1 MSDRVVCENCGYSNS
16 KFRRTCKSCREELP
30 HIVET
35 SADALDIVDSKA
47 VATIPNQNL
56 SSGQSLLRKFLN
68 EEQDPNVV
76 QKVVEKVTTILTST
90 EEILYIAVQ
99 KKPIVTIS
107 PDCVVIT
114 NRRFIYYEPKM
125 LGRVNFED
133 YIWRD
138 LKNVTLQEK
147 IMGAVISF
155 ETIRNEYIEID
166 YLPKQQARIIY
177 SISQEMEEM
186 VREERRQRGMEEK
199 RAAAGGVFIQNPSSE
214 ETKSQTGNSDDP
226 VKKLAQIKTML
237 DAELITEEE
246 YQQKKMQILNNL

>member
-1 MSDRVVCENCGYSNS
+1 MSDRVICENCGYSNS

-35 SADALDIVDSKA
+35 SANALDIVDSKA
-47 VATIPNQNL
+47 IATVPNQNL
-56 SSGQSLLRKFLN
+56 SAGQSLLRKFLN

-99 KKPIVTIS
+99 KKPVVTIS

-114 NRRFIYYEPKM
+114 NRRFIHYQPKL
-125 LGRVNFED
+125 LGRVIFED
-133 YIWRD
+133 HIWRD
-138 LKNVTLQEK
+138 LKDAKLQEK
-147 IMGAVISF
+147 MMGATISF
-155 ETIRNEYIEID
+155 LTIRNQHIEID

-199 RAAAGGVFIQNPSSE
+199 RAAAGGVFVQNPVSPDVADQS
-214 ETKSQTGNSDDP
+214 KSADDP
-226 VKKLAQIKTML
+226 VRKLAQIKKML
-237 DAELITEEE
+237 ESELITEDE
-246 YQQKKMQILNNL
+246 YQKKKMEILDNL